1 MMACLLV
8 AVLFVAGIAVQ
19 TSVLALL
26 VPGGVHPDIL
36 LLLVITLALFSD
48 ARRGALLG
56 LAAGL
61 LQDIVFAAPLGFFA
75 FGKTLAGVLA
85 GLLAR
90 EVHKDLLLSPVLVVM
105 VLTVLVETATF
116 LQQHLLFAGSPLFAS
131 YLAAVVLPRMAVH
144 ALLTLLLYPLFYR
157 LHKKALLFADREA

>member
-1 MMACLLV
+1 MMAYLLL
-8 AVLFVAGIAVQ
+8 AVMFVAGIAVQ

-26 VPGGVHPDIL
+26 FPGGVHPDIL
-36 LLLVITLALFSD
+36 LPAVIILALLSD
-48 ARRGALLG
+48 ARRGAILG
-56 LAAGL
+56 FAAGL

-75 FGKTLAGVLA
+75 FGKILAGVLA

-90 EVHKDLLLSPVLVVM
+90 EVHKDLLLSPVLIVM

-116 LQQHLLFAGSPLFAS
+116 LQRYLLFTGSPFFAS
-131 YLAAVVLPRMAVH
+131 YLAAVVLPRMAAH

-157 LHKKALLFADREA
+157 LYKKARLLADHET